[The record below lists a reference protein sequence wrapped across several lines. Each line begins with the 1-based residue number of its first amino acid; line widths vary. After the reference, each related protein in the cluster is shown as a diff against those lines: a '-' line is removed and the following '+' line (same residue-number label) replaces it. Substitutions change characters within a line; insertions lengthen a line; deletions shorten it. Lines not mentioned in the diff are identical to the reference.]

1 MGNRTSMTVTDSGG
15 TKVHVY
21 TYDSIYQI
29 KEVDYPVGFEYLA
42 TDTAFHYDAAGNRSS
57 VIGGSGVAVNQGKRR
72 INPRSATRPQDHE
85 PAGRLFICVLPGTL
99 SPHPWDLPLCAR
111 GRIEEQATSYSYHV
125 APVPGPERRS
135 GCFPAAPPAFAG
147 AGSILRAGVASVS
160 RVRVGRKGYPGGRGW
175 KTSKAVWK
183 PRHLRGRWLIW
194 RTEARSCA
202 SVTWVRSVPLGR
214 Y

>member
-1 MGNRTSMTVTDSGG
+1 MTVTDSGG

-99 SPHPWDLPLCAR
+99 SPHPWDFPLCAR

-135 GCFPAAPPAFAG
+135 GCFPAAPYPPLRRHECIRVEKLWQLLSRRSGMEDLTGGLEAEAFAG
-147 AGSILRAGVASVS
+147 PMVDLADMG
-160 RVRVGRKGYPGGRGW
+160 
-175 KTSKAVWK
+175 T
-183 PRHLRGRWLIW
+183 
-194 RTEARSCA
+194 
-202 SVTWVRSVPLGR
+202 
-214 Y
+214 